1 MSMMIIHFDNA
12 KMQSVVCLVLV
23 RMETVML
30 VLLALP
36 GPDSVLR
43 GSILVGL
50 WKGTNI
56 LI

>member
-1 MSMMIIHFDNA
+1 MIIHFDNA